1 MTEGALVE
9 TLFRQTNQESCMR
22 TILQIAAGLA
32 VITLLSYGDV
42 AAQQAPSD
50 KTQEAITLFN
60 EADPGIASW
69 FSGAAGYA
77 VFPNVGKGGLG
88 IGGAHGNGEVIAGGH
103 ALGKTEM
110 TQVTVGLQAGGQSF
124 IQIIFFKEKKDLDN
138 FMSGDFE
145 FNAQVSAVALTSG
158 ASADAAYS
166 HGVSVFTMAKEGLMA
181 EVSIG
186 GQKFKFEA
194 Y

>member
-1 MTEGALVE
+1 
-9 TLFRQTNQESCMR
+9 MR
-22 TILQIAAGLA
+22 TILQIAGGLA
-32 VITLLSYGDV
+32 VILLVGYGDV
-42 AAQQAPSD
+42 AAQQEPSD
-50 KTQEAITLFN
+50 KTQEAIKSLVET
-60 EADPGIASW
+60 DPGLADW
-69 FSGAAGYA
+69 FLGAAGYA

-88 IGGAHGNGEVIAGGH
+88 IGGAHGNGELIGDGQ

-124 IQIIFFKEKKDLDN
+124 IQIIFFKDEKDLDD
-138 FMSGDFE
+138 FMGGDFE

-166 HGVSVFTMAKEGLMA
+166 HGVAVFTMAKEGLMA
-181 EVSIG
+181 EASVG
-186 GQKFKFEA
+186 GQKFGFEA

>member
-1 MTEGALVE
+1 M
-9 TLFRQTNQESCMR
+9 QK
-22 TILQIAAGLA
+22 ILQVAVGLA
-32 VITLLSYGDV
+32 ATMLLSYGDV
-42 AAQQAPSD
+42 AAQQAPSGE
-50 KTQEAITLFN
+50 TQETVASFK
-60 EADPGIASW
+60 EADSGIASW
-69 FSGAAGYA
+69 FSSAAGYA
-77 VFPNVGKGGLG
+77 VFPSVGKGGLG
-88 IGGAHGNGEVIAGGH
+88 IGGAHGNGEVIAGGQ

-124 IQIIFFKEKKDLDN
+124 IQVIFFKEKKDLDN
-138 FMSGDFE
+138 FMSGEFE

-166 HGVSVFTMAKEGLMA
+166 HGVAVFTMAKEGLMA
-181 EVSIG
+181 EASIG

>member
-1 MTEGALVE
+1 
-9 TLFRQTNQESCMR
+9 MR

-50 KTQEAITLFN
+50 KTQEAITLFK
-60 EADPGIASW
+60 ETDPGIASW

-88 IGGAHGNGEVIAGGH
+88 IGGAHGNGEVIAGDQ

-124 IQIIFFKEKKDLDN
+124 IQVIFFKEKKDLDN
-138 FMSGDFE
+138 FMSGEFE

-166 HGVSVFTMAKEGLMA
+166 HGVAVFTMAKEGLMA
-181 EVSIG
+181 EASVG
-186 GQKFKFEA
+186 GQKFGFEA